1 MSLQNPNIL
10 LDVLEIAVD
19 HLRELIERTRMTVS
33 NRPHKRKPLARQKVS
48 GGLDAGEADF
58 IARLFW
64 NSTALSYGLKGF
76 RKIVRS
82 FV

>member
-1 MSLQNPNIL
+1 
-10 LDVLEIAVD
+10 
-19 HLRELIERTRMTVS
+19 
-33 NRPHKRKPLARQKVS
+33 VS

-76 RKIVRS
+76 RKIVRN